1 MTQTISQSRSILSAI
16 ACHVLVQFACAEIAP
31 NDWTEFRGQGGAS
44 KAAANLPE
52 SWADGTNIAWTVDL
66 PGRGLSGPI
75 TVGDKVFI
83 TASSGP
89 RGERLHVIAFNASTG
104 QELWHRQ
111 FWATGNVSCH
121 PKMCNATPTPA
132 TDGQHVV
139 AFYSSNDMACLDLDG
154 NLLWY
159 RGLTHD
165 YPTASNSLGMSSSPV
180 IAGGVAVASVEN
192 EGDSFVCGIDIK
204 TGKNLWKA
212 ERPRDVQWAS
222 PVALR
227 GQKAEQD
234 LVLTQGKDGAVV
246 RKPKTGEVIWKFAQG
261 AGVVASATVVGD
273 TVYIPSDGLVAAK
286 LDYSQPEA
294 TILWQSKRVRAGTPS
309 PIIDQ
314 DRIYTINS
322 AILQCSDAKTG
333 EPIWKL
339 RLKGSFSGTPVVAG
353 NRLYAFSEEGIG
365 FVIDLTAPEGKIL
378 SENKTGTS
386 KENADSGETILCS
399 PAIAKD
405 ALFVRSD
412 AHLWKIAKTP

>member
-1 MTQTISQSRSILSAI
+1 MKSLLGVGLLAMIPTAGWG
-16 ACHVLVQFACAEIAP
+16 
-31 NDWTEFRGQGGAS
+31 DWTEFRGRGGQS
-44 KAAANLPE
+44 KAPAELPE
-52 SWADGTNIAWTVDL
+52 DWSESKNIAWKVDL

-75 TVGDKVFI
+75 IVGNQVI
-83 TASSGP
+83 LTASSGP
-89 RGERLHVIAFNASTG
+89 RGERLHVLAMDTATG
-104 QELWHRQ
+104 KENWHRQ

-132 TDGQHVV
+132 SDGQHII
-139 AFYSSNDMACLDLDG
+139 AFYSSNDMACLDLEG

-180 IAGGVAVASVEN
+180 VVGGVAIASVEN
-192 EGDSFVCGIDIK
+192 EGESFLCGIDIA

-212 ERPRDVQWAS
+212 DRPRAVQWAS

-227 GQKAEQD
+227 GATPADD
-234 LVLTQGKDGAVV
+234 LVLTQGNDGAVV
-246 RKPKTGEVIWKFAQG
+246 RRPKTGEVIWKYGKG
-261 AGVVASATVVGD
+261 AGVVASATVAGD

-286 LDYSQPEA
+286 LDYAQPEA
-294 TILWQSKRVRAGTPS
+294 AVLWQSKRVRAGTPS
-309 PIIDQ
+309 PIIDG

-322 AILQCSDAKTG
+322 GILQCSDTKTG

-339 RLKGSFSGTPVVAG
+339 RLKGSFSSTPVLAGG

-365 FVIDLTAPEGKIL
+365 FVVDVAASEGKIL
-378 SENKTGTS
+378 SENKVGS
-386 KENADSGETILCS
+386 GAENAETGETILCS
-399 PAIAKD
+399 PAIAQN

-412 AHLWKIAKTP
+412 AHLWKISKTP